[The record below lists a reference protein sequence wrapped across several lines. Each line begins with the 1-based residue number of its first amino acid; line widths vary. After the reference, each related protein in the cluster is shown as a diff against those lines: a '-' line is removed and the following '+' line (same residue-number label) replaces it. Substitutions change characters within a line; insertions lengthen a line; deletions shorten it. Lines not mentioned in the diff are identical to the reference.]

1 MVSRPGR
8 RSPCRLS
15 TACSA
20 PIESASGRPCTA
32 TCTDSGPVSTC
43 QVSGDTARDLRTAR
57 ERHHRIDARSCRPS
71 TRDGGDYAREGALLS
86 RGWLDGRVEITVTD
100 AAERERF
107 EAHDENGT
115 LLGVLTYQLTGSIIA
130 YTHTRVEPDFEGHG
144 VGSALAAAA
153 MDDAQS
159 RNR

>member
-1 MVSRPGR
+1 M
-8 RSPCRLS
+8 LDH
-15 TACSA
+15 
-20 PIESASGRPCTA
+20 SGRLPA
-32 TCTDSGPVSTC
+32 TPVITPTKAAFS
-43 QVSGDTARDLRTAR
+43 
-57 ERHHRIDARSCRPS
+57 
-71 TRDGGDYAREGALLS
+71 S
-86 RGWLDGRVEITVTD
+86 RGWLDGRVETTVTD

-153 MDDAQS
+153 MDDARS
-159 RNR
+159 RSRTVVPICPFLSSWLEDHREYDAILAPQTRRIR